1 MKPLKLRDIVLL
13 GDYKEVEGLELRRVT
28 GNKDDTKKLSGIIIK
43 GYEMKFGETN
53 ANGERYDK
61 KAFDDFVQSYYVEK
75 KLNLPVTIQH
85 RDDINSLAGRVLV
98 MEVNSVGVYFVAY
111 IPRTFKNYDYVKN
124 LLFEGI
130 LQGFSKE
137 GWATDY
143 DYKFKDNGEFDYIQI
158 KRMTLS
164 AVSLV
169 STPAN
174 ALNFERAQEIQNAL
188 QYRNTDKKRTL
199 SDLIRKK

>member
-1 MKPLKLRDIVLL
+1 MKPLKLRDIVLI
-13 GDYKEVEGLELRRVT
+13 GDYKEVEDLELRSIT

-75 KLNLPVTIQH
+75 GLNLPITIQH
-85 RDDINSLAGRVLV
+85 KDDLYHLAGRVLV

-111 IPRTFKNYDYVKN
+111 LPRIFDCYESVRAR
-124 LLFEGI
+124 LSEGV

-143 DYKFKDNGEFDYIQI
+143 AYKFKDNGDFDYIQI
-158 KRMTLS
+158 KQMTLS

-169 STPAN
+169 ATPAN
-174 ALNFERAQEIQNAL
+174 ALSFERAQEIQNAL
-188 QYRNTDKKRTL
+188 LYRNTEKKKTL
-199 SDLIRKK
+199 ADLIRK